1 MITKLIYLIFAKL
14 KSMVARDVFFFL
26 ILAAGVIT
34 CNLMFVYGYGIMMQ
48 VTERDGLDDFML
60 YGIEPK
66 AGISD
71 FENALEG
78 YSAEIYYYLPI
89 EKEQCSEEVENDL
102 FDGVRCIRT
111 SHNIF
116 QTNVSTG
123 NINNL
128 KQPGTVIIPEDIKGN
143 IGDEITLNGKSFR
156 VVGSSIS
163 DDFEVSPETFDAS
176 GFIPAMVSVDVPARK
191 VKGAGEA
198 LRDTFG
204 ADYSIKQQEAAGLD
218 ESSKGQ
224 LALIAAVYLL
234 CVFSFLYIFVS
245 IYDDAAYELNVYE
258 ILGASRGHTVAILGG
273 VMLVFLSAVNL
284 LSQLIH
290 RVFYKSFFSR
300 LNVVSNYDYTAGDY
314 LIMFFATLGSVFA
327 VVLLYIAIRTR
338 RSAIANSRSFSQ

>member
-1 MITKLIYLIFAKL
+1 
-14 KSMVARDVFFFL
+14 
-26 ILAAGVIT
+26 
-34 CNLMFVYGYGIMMQ
+34 
-48 VTERDGLDDFML
+48 
-60 YGIEPK
+60 
-66 AGISD
+66 
-71 FENALEG
+71 
-78 YSAEIYYYLPI
+78 
-89 EKEQCSEEVENDL
+89 
-102 FDGVRCIRT
+102 
-111 SHNIF
+111 
-116 QTNVSTG
+116 
-123 NINNL
+123 
-128 KQPGTVIIPEDIKGN
+128 
-143 IGDEITLNGKSFR
+143 
-156 VVGSSIS
+156 
-163 DDFEVSPETFDAS
+163 
-176 GFIPAMVSVDVPARK
+176 MVSVDVPARK

-204 ADYSIKQQEAAGLD
+204 AGYSIKQQEASGLD

-300 LNVVSNYDYTAGDY
+300 LNVVSNYNYTAGDY

-338 RSAIANSRSFSQ
+338 RSAIANSRRFSQ